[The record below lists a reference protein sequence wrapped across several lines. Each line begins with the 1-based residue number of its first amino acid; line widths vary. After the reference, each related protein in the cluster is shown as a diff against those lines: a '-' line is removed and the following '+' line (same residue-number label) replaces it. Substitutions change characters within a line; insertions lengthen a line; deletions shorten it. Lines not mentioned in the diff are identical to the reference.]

1 MKVIPVAMNWTDIYR
16 KKICSIDEA
25 MEAIQSRHTVYI
37 HPGCATPLPL
47 VEGFSERVK
56 ALEDVIVS
64 HILTLGEAPYAEP
77 GMEKHCR
84 VDSLFTGANVR
95 EAVNRGRA
103 DWTPIFLSEIPD
115 LYLSGQIPLDVSLI
129 QVSPPDEHG
138 FCSFGVG
145 VETTMA
151 ATKVSKVII
160 ALVNRRMPRVHG
172 DNFIHVSKLTHI
184 VEQDFELIELPRV
197 DLTERHMKIGKFIAD
212 LVEDGSTLQMGIGG
226 IPDATLY
233 HLKDK
238 RDLGIHTE
246 MFSDG
251 VVELAGAGVINGE
264 RKTLHPGKI
273 IASFV
278 LGSRHVYDF
287 IEENPFIEFHPSD
300 YVNDPFIISKNDKM
314 VAINSAIEVDL
325 TGQVCSDSM
334 GRRNYSGIGGQV
346 DFIRG
351 ASHSKGG
358 KPIIALPSTA
368 KKDTQSRIVLDLKPG
383 AAVTTSR
390 GDVHYV
396 VTEYGV
402 AYLHGKSTR
411 IRAKA
416 LIDIAHPKFREELQE
431 QAIAAGLL

>member
-1 MKVIPVAMNWTDIYR
+1 MNWTDNYR
-16 KKICSIDEA
+16 NKICSIEEA
-25 MEAIQSRHTVYI
+25 MEAVLSHHTVYI

-56 ALEDVIVS
+56 ALEDVTVS
-64 HILTLGEAPYAEP
+64 HILTLGDAAYAEP

-84 VDSLFTGANVR
+84 VDSLFTGANVQD
-95 EAVNRGRA
+95 AVNSGRA

-115 LYLSGQIPLDVSLI
+115 LYLSRQIPLDVSLI

-184 VEQDFELIELPRV
+184 VEQDFELIELPRIE
-197 DLTERHMKIGKFIAD
+197 LTERHMKIGKFIAD

-251 VVELAGAGVINGE
+251 VVELAGAGIINGE

-278 LGSRHVYDF
+278 LGTRHVYDF

-300 YVNDPFIISKNDKM
+300 YVNDPFIIAKNDKM

-334 GRRNYSGIGGQV
+334 GRQNYSGIGGQV

-351 ASHSKGG
+351 AAHSKGG

-368 KKDTQSRIVLDLKPG
+368 KRDTQSRIVLDLKPG

-411 IRAKA
+411 VRAKA